1 MKISCRRRQ
10 WVVGPF
16 LVLVV
21 ALALVA
27 GCSSNAGGDGSPSP
41 TAPPELR
48 GRVLENRM
56 VKPGLVLMDTSGEP
70 FDLQVETDGYVTLL
84 YFGYTYCA
92 DICPSHMADVAAV
105 LDRNPDMKE
114 HTKVVF
120 VTVDPERDTPKRLRD
135 WLDLFNEDFIGLT
148 GTPEEVQDAVDRTF
162 KDETFKIV
170 KTPTKSGSY
179 TVNHAA
185 FVIPYSHDNVA
196 RVVWPFG
203 TTLDVCEND
212 MLKLHSEGEH

>member
-1 MKISCRRRQ
+1 L
-10 WVVGPF
+10 F
-16 LVLVV
+16 TY
-21 ALALVA
+21 
-27 GCSSNAGGDGSPSP
+27 GCSEATEGDADPTTTIPSGF
-41 TAPPELR
+41 E
-48 GRVLENRM
+48 GRVLEERM
-56 VKPGLVLMDTSGEP
+56 VKPSLTLTDTSGEP
-70 FDLQVETDGYVTLL
+70 FELRSETEGYVTLL

-105 LDRNPDMKE
+105 LDRNPDMKD

-120 VTVDPERDTPKRLRD
+120 VTVDPERDTPKRLRS

-148 GTPEEVQDAVDRTF
+148 GTPEETQQAIQATF
-162 KDETFKIV
+162 KDQAWEIE
-170 KTPTKSGSY
+170 KTPTKSGY

-185 FVIPYSHDNVA
+185 YVIPYSHDNVA

-203 TTLDVCEND
+203 TTQDICEND